1 MSGENGRFWVGII
14 ASFAA
19 GLMAAYMTFGFTT
32 GERLARLE
40 TKVDLLMEGYRAPP
54 TPQTRVDSS
63 AIPVR

>member
-1 MSGENGRFWVGII
+1 MSSENGRFWVGIV

-40 TKVDLLMEGYRAPP
+40 TKVDLLMTVYER
-54 TPQTRVDSS
+54 TPQTHIDNS
-63 AIPVR
+63 AISVRQ